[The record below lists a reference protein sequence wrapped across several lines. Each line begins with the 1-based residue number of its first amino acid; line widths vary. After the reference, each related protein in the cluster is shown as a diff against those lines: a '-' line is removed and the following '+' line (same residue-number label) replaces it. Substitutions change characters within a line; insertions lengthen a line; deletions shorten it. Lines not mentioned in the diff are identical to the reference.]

1 MRKNHHGKKD
11 RLVKRVF
18 ALCLA
23 LAVICTCLVPV
34 FATEASSSLQ
44 PVQEASRPVEGGGNE
59 AAYPDGNEAA
69 YPDGNEAAGLDG
81 GFPAV
86 DEGDFPA
93 VDDGESG
100 GENPSEGG
108 TVKDSE
114 WGDVIEYDTSSSTET
129 QWSGEDD
136 VVEKP
141 DDKVVVSGDEIKKLQ
156 DMVVY
161 RFWLKELNANDLQD
175 ITAQAQIN
183 NMTESEY
190 LARNGEVL
198 WNLYFI
204 QAVPR
209 VETIADYSS
218 YIENPSSNRDPK
230 GELRLFDYWYTLD
243 EFGNRVRLDLTDPT
257 SNILDDKTTTV
268 NVYAAWKDGTVGSDE
283 EEDVDHED
291 LVDKNPVPVDLE
303 TKASAS
309 YEDEE
314 GNLKTTTLPVE
325 VKNLPSAAHSLSVIH
340 MGDNDMEAFYQK
352 YSNDFG
358 EMLPILGLKISPK
371 NAKGET
377 VQPAKGQKATVTVSG
392 LEKLPEIA
400 AMEEEGA
407 LTADALKVLHQ
418 KDDNTV
424 EKLDVVSYE
433 NGTLTFETS
442 SFSPFVIALT
452 GGYDVETLDTKA
464 SSSNVT
470 VMVHATKKIQAS
482 RSGGSWSI
490 TKGNDKISLT
500 SDTVWENGRSYAV
513 AYITGLTT
521 GSAEIKYTRRNQS
534 EYYTINVTDTR
545 AAIYFLSSPDGYPAS
560 NEEKYWSPTTDQS
573 ALSASIDVSNATWNN
588 NKNIFTNVGSHILLW
603 PDNETSGGY
612 WILTSEDTSPMVDGK
627 TAFKY
632 VLDSIWENYKK
643 RIANDLGI
651 DVNTLE
657 KDDISQIKLS
667 AYKISRDN
675 SNTDGQFF
683 HIDCMIDVVS
693 KANFT
698 AKFRVKYPGSE
709 EYKVV
714 DTKNYKHDSKVDNT
728 DIVDKNSAGTV
739 SVPLTM
745 VEDGVTYQLTGWYPE
760 NASGEPYDPDNKKS
774 LKDSWGE
781 GYTPSKAELA
791 DGTVN
796 FYAHYEPVSA
806 DLTISKTVTGMLGD
820 QHRAFTF
827 QIVDKNNK
835 PVALSADNIVTSTEG
850 LTEEDKTKVG
860 LVGDGTD
867 GKFTLVSGASITLK
881 NLSSDEYKVIEDN
894 VAGYDT
900 SWKLGESGELHEK
913 SAEATVNVQGTAQT
927 LAFTNHA
934 TLKPDTGVLLDT
946 LPYIVILA
954 VVAGGVALL
963 MLRKRRKE
971 DD

>member
-1 MRKNHHGKKD
+1 M
-11 RLVKRVF
+11 
-18 ALCLA
+18 
-23 LAVICTCLVPV
+23 
-34 FATEASSSLQ
+34 
-44 PVQEASRPVEGGGNE
+44 
-59 AAYPDGNEAA
+59 
-69 YPDGNEAAGLDG
+69 
-81 GFPAV
+81 
-86 DEGDFPA
+86 
-93 VDDGESG
+93 
-100 GENPSEGG
+100 
-108 TVKDSE
+108 
-114 WGDVIEYDTSSSTET
+114 
-129 QWSGEDD
+129 
-136 VVEKP
+136 
-141 DDKVVVSGDEIKKLQ
+141 
-156 DMVVY
+156 
-161 RFWLKELNANDLQD
+161 
-175 ITAQAQIN
+175 
-183 NMTESEY
+183 
-190 LARNGEVL
+190 
-198 WNLYFI
+198 
-204 QAVPR
+204 
-209 VETIADYSS
+209 
-218 YIENPSSNRDPK
+218 
-230 GELRLFDYWYTLD
+230 
-243 EFGNRVRLDLTDPT
+243 
-257 SNILDDKTTTV
+257 
-268 NVYAAWKDGTVGSDE
+268 
-283 EEDVDHED
+283 
-291 LVDKNPVPVDLE
+291 
-303 TKASAS
+303 
-309 YEDEE
+309 
-314 GNLKTTTLPVE
+314 
-325 VKNLPSAAHSLSVIH
+325 
-340 MGDNDMEAFYQK
+340 
-352 YSNDFG
+352 
-358 EMLPILGLKISPK
+358 
-371 NAKGET
+371 
-377 VQPAKGQKATVTVSG
+377 
-392 LEKLPEIA
+392 
-400 AMEEEGA
+400 
-407 LTADALKVLHQ
+407 
-418 KDDNTV
+418 
-424 EKLDVVSYE
+424 
-433 NGTLTFETS
+433 
-442 SFSPFVIALT
+442 
-452 GGYDVETLDTKA
+452 
-464 SSSNVT
+464 
-470 VMVHATKKIQAS
+470 
-482 RSGGSWSI
+482 
-490 TKGNDKISLT
+490 
-500 SDTVWENGRSYAV
+500 
-513 AYITGLTT
+513 
-521 GSAEIKYTRRNQS
+521 
-534 EYYTINVTDTR
+534 
-545 AAIYFLSSPDGYPAS
+545 SSPDGYPAS

-612 WILTSEDTSPMVDGK
+612 WILTSEDTSSMVDGK

-632 VLDSIWENYKK
+632 VLDSIWDSYKT
-643 RIANDLGI
+643 RIAKDLGV
-651 DVNTLE
+651 DVDTLS
-657 KDDISQIKLS
+657 KNDISQIKLS

-709 EYKVV
+709 GSEEYMVV
-714 DTKNYKHDSKVDNT
+714 DTKNYKLDSKVDNT

-827 QIVDKNNK
+827 QIVDKDNK

-900 SWKLGESGELHEK
+900 SWKLGESGELHKK